1 MKMPVS
7 QVCSEHKVHVN
18 ILGDLNISIE
28 VTENRYNIPLD
39 NLFGMAARKNPKRS
53 FLFVSK
59 LLGKHIPVYPQIPRI
74 SGALL
79 ADIFLRATEGKKAF
93 NSSVLVNALADK
105 KFIPDALEE
114 IDRGA
119 PDLSKPTLF
128 IGFAETATGL
138 GHAMYEAFAGN
149 AGFVHTTRDSIVEL
163 PSCFDFEEEH
173 SHATSHRCYVPEDS
187 FFDKFS
193 RIVLVDDE
201 ITTGKTCINFI
212 KVLKNKYPGKEYIVS
227 SILDW
232 RNDSAIRK
240 YEKKNIRTIALLR
253 GQICCNNVPVNV
265 PAVVAQKNEAQ
276 SIKVDNVNLISEN
289 KKLFTL
295 ENSQGMQSLVSYS
308 EMTGRFGITSEE
320 NRQVKEETLKYA
332 QMLSKKRIYDQSLC
346 MGLGEFIYLP
356 SLIASG
362 MGEGIMY
369 QSTTRSPIHPLSQRE
384 YPVKNVILCASP
396 EDPAITNYIYNVVPG
411 QYREVFV
418 FSEREMG
425 QQCKNHMAKEFS
437 KVGIKHLV
445 FVAITSA

>member
-1 MKMPVS
+1 MPVS
-7 QVCSEHKVHVN
+7 RVCSEHKVNVN
-18 ILGDLNISIE
+18 ILGDLNIAID

-79 ADIFLRATEGKKAF
+79 ADLLFRETEGKKAF
-93 NSSVLVNALADK
+93 NSSTLVNALADK
-105 KFIPDALEE
+105 KFIPGALKE
-114 IDRGA
+114 IEAGI
-119 PDLSKPTLF
+119 PQLSKPTLF

-163 PSCFDFEEEH
+163 QSCFAFEEEH
-173 SHATSHRCYVPEDS
+173 SHATSHRCYVPDDS
-187 FFDKFS
+187 FFDKFD

-212 KVLKNKYPGKEYIVS
+212 NVLKNRYPGKEYIIT

-232 RNDSAIRK
+232 RNHSAISK
-240 YEKKNIRTIALLR
+240 FEELNIKTIALLR
-253 GQICCNNVPVNV
+253 GQICCNNVPVKV
-265 PAVVAQKNEAQ
+265 PAVVAPKNKTE
-276 SIKVDNVNLISEN
+276 SIKVDNVNLASEN

-295 ENSQGMQSLVSYS
+295 ESSQGMQSLVSYS

-320 NRQVKEETLKYA
+320 NRQVKEKTIEYA
-332 QMLSKKRIYDQSLC
+332 QILRKKRIYDSSLC
-346 MGLGEFIYLP
+346 LGLGEFIYLP

-369 QSTTRSPIHPLSQRE
+369 QSTTRSPIHPLSQRG
-384 YPVKNVILCASP
+384 YPVENAILCASP

-425 QQCKNHMAKEFS
+425 KQCQNHMARELS
-437 KVGIKHLV
+437 RLGIKHLV
-445 FVAITSA
+445 FVAITSV

>member
-1 MKMPVS
+1 
-7 QVCSEHKVHVN
+7 VHVN
-18 ILGDLNISIE
+18 ILGDLNIAID

-79 ADIFLRATEGKKAF
+79 ADLLLRETEGKKAF
-93 NSSVLVNALADK
+93 NSSLLVNALADK
-105 KFIPDALEE
+105 KFIPGALEE

-163 PSCFDFEEEH
+163 QSCFAFEEEH
-173 SHATSHRCYVPEDS
+173 SHATSHRCYVPDDS
-187 FFDKFS
+187 FFDKFD

-201 ITTGKTCINFI
+201 ITTGKTCLNFI
-212 KVLKNKYPGKEYIVS
+212 KVLKDKYPGKEYIIT

-232 RNDSAIRK
+232 RNHSAISK
-240 YEKKNIRTIALLR
+240 FEKLNIKTIALLR
-253 GQICCNNVPVNV
+253 GQICCNNVPVKV
-265 PAVVAQKNEAQ
+265 PAVVAPKNEAE
-276 SIKVDNVNLISEN
+276 SVKVDNVNLTSEN
-289 KKLFTL
+289 RKLFTL
-295 ENSQGMQSLVSYS
+295 ESSKGMQSLVSYS

-320 NRQVKEETLKYA
+320 NRQVKEKALEYA
-332 QMLSKKRIYDQSLC
+332 QILRKKRIYDNSLC

-369 QSTTRSPIHPLSQRE
+369 QSTTRSPIHPLSQRG
-384 YPVKNVILCASP
+384 YPVKNVIWCASP
-396 EDPAITNYIYNVVPG
+396 EDPAITNYIYNVIPG

-418 FSEREMG
+418 FGEREMG
-425 QQCKNHMAKEFS
+425 QQCKNHMAKELS